1 MKFAGH
7 TPSTWFKFAA
17 RLGQTG
23 IRRGKTSAKQAFGV
37 RRRVRLVPYR
47 GFGNGTTAII
57 SGRVFESREIR
68 DPLIH
73 DPWYVN
79 FRHAYRH
86 FTSNVVSACPVSAT
100 FGDARRDGASDES
113 GYFHFRFE
121 DLRQVDAL
129 GADRPRADWQ
139 PVELVS
145 PAERGGFEA
154 KALGQILVPPAD
166 CEFGV
171 ISDMDDTVIQS
182 NVSDFLKIARLTMLK
197 NARTRKPF
205 EGVAAFYRAL
215 RAGGD
220 GQRSN
225 PLFYV
230 SSSAWSLYDLFRV
243 FLEHN
248 QLPSGPILLRDTSPD
263 DSRFVVDQGHG
274 HKRQKIDAILEMYPE
289 KAFLLIGDSG
299 QDDAFI
305 YRDTVRRHPGRVLG
319 IYIRDVRSKRR
330 ERVRRIADEL
340 TAEGVPTRLVHST
353 TAAAR
358 HASEQ
363 GWITA
368 DAVPAIRSDR
378 RADEALERS
387 GDAI

>member
-7 TPSTWFKFAA
+7 TASTWFKFAA
-17 RLGQTG
+17 RVGQTG
-23 IRRGKTSAKQAFGV
+23 VRQGKTSAKRALRLRRQV
-37 RRRVRLVPYR
+37 RIVPYR

-86 FTSNVVSACPVSAT
+86 FTCNVVSACPVSAN
-100 FGDARRDGASDES
+100 FGDVCRDGASDGD

-121 DLRQVDAL
+121 NLANRDNVAAVRRQAN
-129 GADRPRADWQ
+129 WQ
-139 PVELVS
+139 PVELS
-145 PAERGGFEA
+145 STAELGGPRA
-154 KALGQILVPPAD
+154 KAIGQILVPPSG

-205 EGVAAFYRAL
+205 EGVAAFYDAL
-215 RAGGD
+215 RGGSD
-220 GQRSN
+220 GGRSN

-230 SSSAWSLYDLFRV
+230 SSSAWNLYDLFRV

-248 QLPSGPILLRDTSPD
+248 RLPSGPILLRDASPD
-263 DSRFVVDQGHG
+263 ESRFVVDPGHG
-274 HKRQKIDAILEMYPE
+274 HKRQKIDTILEMYPE
-289 KAFLLIGDSG
+289 KPFLLIGDSG
-299 QDDAFI
+299 QDDPFI
-305 YRDTVRRHPGRVLG
+305 YRETVHRHPGRIMG
-319 IYIRDVRSKRR
+319 IYIRDVRTKRR
-330 ERVRRIADEL
+330 ERVRQIAKEL
-340 TAEGVPTRLVHST
+340 TAHGVPTELVPST

-358 HASEQ
+358 HAAEQ

-368 DAVPAIRSDR
+368 GAVSAIRSDR
-378 RADEALERS
+378 KADEALE
-387 GDAI
+387 GGELND